1 MKQVV
6 EKFPRVRYL
15 CGLEE
20 SWDQPTYI
28 YPLREED
35 SGWTTVSRRK
45 RSSPTKAR
53 PARRSGPSAAE
64 MVNELRSLTQ

>member
-1 MKQVV
+1 MPTVTV
-6 EKFPRVRYL
+6 EIPRVRYL

-35 SGWTTVSRRK
+35 SGWTSVSRSGRGDKRK
-45 RSSPTKAR
+45 TRSSGKVVR
-53 PARRSGPSAAE
+53 
-64 MVNELRSLTQ
+64 Q